1 MRRLLVLLAGILI
14 GWGSLFYGYIRF
26 QSLQTQQYNIQTQS
40 TIVHELQSLARLTT
54 VQMTVSKVIEAQ
66 KEFADLIPGFWLDD
80 VITKALFDD
89 ALLMTVEAKVNAG
102 IDLTKIT
109 TGNIMFVTDWTWWI
123 DIILPAGEIFD
134 VYLTEK
140 TKPFERKLGILSKG
154 NQELETKMRNDAISA
169 IRKEAL
175 DKKIIA
181 TAQTNAQQII
191 TDLIHKLWFQ
201 VRSLTFL

>member
-1 MRRLLVLLAGILI
+1 M
-14 GWGSLFYGYIRF
+14 
-26 QSLQTQQYNIQTQS
+26 
-40 TIVHELQSLARLTT
+40 
-54 VQMTVSKVIEAQ
+54 
-66 KEFADLIPGFWLDD
+66 IPGFWLDD

-109 TGNIMFVTDWTWWI
+109 TGNIIFVTDWTWWI

-169 IRKEAL
+169 IRQEAL
-175 DKKIIA
+175 DKKIIT
-181 TAQTNAQQII
+181 TAQTNAQQVI

>member
-1 MRRLLVLLAGILI
+1 M
-14 GWGSLFYGYIRF
+14 
-26 QSLQTQQYNIQTQS
+26 
-40 TIVHELQSLARLTT
+40 
-54 VQMTVSKVIEAQ
+54 
-66 KEFADLIPGFWLDD
+66 IPGFWLDD

-89 ALLMTVEAKVNAG
+89 ALLMTVEAKVNEG
-102 IDLTKIT
+102 IDVTKIT

-123 DIILPAGEIFD
+123 DITLPAGEIFD

-169 IRKEAL
+169 IRQEAL
-175 DKKIIA
+175 DKKIIT
-181 TAQTNAQQII
+181 TAQTNAQQVI

>member
-1 MRRLLVLLAGILI
+1 MRWLFIFLVGLFV
-14 GWGSLFYGYIRF
+14 GWGLLFYGYIRF
-26 QSLQTQQYNIQTQS
+26 HSFQEQQYNTQTQS

-66 KEFADLIPGFWLDD
+66 KEFADLIPWFWLDD

-109 TGNIMFVTDWTWWI
+109 TGNIIFITDWTWWI
-123 DIILPAGEIFD
+123 DITLPAGEIFD
-134 VYLTEK
+134 VYLTEN

-175 DKKIIA
+175 DKNIIA

-191 TDLIHKLWFQ
+191 TDLIHKLWFK